1 MGACGLLRRRDRS
14 KNGVFWKKALS
25 VNRKPEWTRPRAAQL
40 FPTVPEKI
48 RYVVAAKRK
57 VRSSLPFF
65 R

>member
-25 VNRKPEWTRPRAAQL
+25 VNRKPEWTRTRAAQL

-57 VRSSLPFF
+57 ARPSLPFF

>member
-25 VNRKPEWTRPRAAQL
+25 VNRKPEWTLPRAAQL

-48 RYVVAAKRK
+48 RYVVAAK
-57 VRSSLPFF
+57 
-65 R
+65 

>member
-1 MGACGLLRRRDRS
+1 MGACGLLRRRNSS

-25 VNRKPEWTRPRAAQL
+25 VNRTPEWTLPRAEQL

-48 RYVVAAKRK
+48 RYMVVAKRK
-57 VRSSLPFF
+57 ARSSLPFF